1 MKKSK
6 KLIKKVAKTN
16 KNVNKN
22 KTKVVTKSHDSIE
35 VVSAFEE
42 AENLKTEIE
51 NFIKDLENVNQG
63 IEEMASVVASR
74 TSVTNTPMTL
84 GERKTS
90 ISYMSNPLSRKYR
103 ILSHTV

>member
-1 MKKSK
+1 MRNSK
-6 KLIKKVAKTN
+6 KLNKKVAKIQKKSGN
-16 KNVNKN
+16 K
-22 KTKVVTKSHDSIE
+22 KTKLITKSHDSIE

-51 NFIKDLENVNQG
+51 NFIKDLKNVNQG

-74 TSVTNTPMTL
+74 SSVTNTPRTF
-84 GERKTS
+84 EKKTS

-103 ILSHTV
+103 II